1 MIFKQFQTLV
11 EVQFS
16 CKIKNFQSNEGAEF
30 ISNQFQSHLL
40 ASGIRHQM
48 SCSYTP
54 SQNGHVE
61 CKHCHITETSLAL
74 LFHSQVPLSH
84 WVDAFSTVVFTIIRL
99 PSSVLGNLYPY
110 KVLSGKPPTYADF
123 HPWLSCV
130 SLLTRLY
137 LSQICS
143 TQHCLYFSWL

>member
-1 MIFKQFQTLV
+1 
-11 EVQFS
+11 
-16 CKIKNFQSNEGAEF
+16 
-30 ISNQFQSHLL
+30 
-40 ASGIRHQM
+40 M
-48 SCSYTP
+48 SCSYIP

-84 WVDAFSTVVFTIIRL
+84 WVNAFSTVVFTIIWL

-123 HPWLSCV
+123 HPFSYYV
-130 SLLTRLY
+130 FPYLLDYT
-137 LSQICS
+137 SHKFVPHS
-143 TQHCLYFSWL
+143 TIYIFLGYNMSHKGF